1 MRREVTRSIGP
12 LALIHLCLNAL
23 LLWLGYY
30 WLGVGESRTSTLLW
44 SACVALVIVA
54 TACWCYGTT
63 FAYFQAQ
70 GQSRLQIAWT
80 SVLRNLL
87 PIAAAAVV
95 VVVLYV
101 LLSWWADYSSQPSFK
116 IASYLTLRIRK
127 PIRPSTVLRILNMVL
142 WIVRWVVLPV
152 LLAPMFSAVAARGWA
167 GFRLTRARRWL
178 YWIEAPLLT
187 LCAVWVPLKLLRWV
201 PHMHGF
207 RMEML
212 SFTLRAGIAY
222 LLFAGA
228 GLLLALVTSGG
239 RPRFTQSNTLASP

>member
-1 MRREVTRSIGP
+1 
-12 LALIHLCLNAL
+12 
-23 LLWLGYY
+23 
-30 WLGVGESRTSTLLW
+30 
-44 SACVALVIVA
+44 
-54 TACWCYGTT
+54 
-63 FAYFQAQ
+63 
-70 GQSRLQIAWT
+70 
-80 SVLRNLL
+80 
-87 PIAAAAVV
+87 
-95 VVVLYV
+95 
-101 LLSWWADYSSQPSFK
+101 
-116 IASYLTLRIRK
+116 
-127 PIRPSTVLRILNMVL
+127 
-142 WIVRWVVLPV
+142 
-152 LLAPMFSAVAARGWA
+152 
-167 GFRLTRARRWL
+167 LTRVRRWL